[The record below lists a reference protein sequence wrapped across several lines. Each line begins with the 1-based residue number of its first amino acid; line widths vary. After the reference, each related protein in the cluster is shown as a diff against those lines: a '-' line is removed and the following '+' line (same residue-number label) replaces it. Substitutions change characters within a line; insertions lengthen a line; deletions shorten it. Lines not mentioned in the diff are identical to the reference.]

1 MSIAAAEDLIPQSTG
16 AMVLTLVD
24 PLELRIIEN
33 IRLLAAADV
42 DLLNVVVGQ
51 DLGGWCF
58 SPRGGPPDVVINSG
72 KLLWFKSLCSWG
84 LVDDAGSGTQAGG
97 SVAHHSRLLR

>member
-33 IRLLAAADV
+33 IRLLTAADV

-51 DLGGWCF
+51 DL
-58 SPRGGPPDVVINSG
+58 V
-72 KLLWFKSLCSWG
+72 
-84 LVDDAGSGTQAGG
+84 
-97 SVAHHSRLLR
+97 SRV